1 MLVPSHVT
9 REGNSARRLHSVI
22 DQHDVDA
29 LTSRV
34 PNPLVRCYSHD
45 TSSAARANYGRSSSP
60 VVSID
65 GPKIDNEEGVVSTMN
80 YHPRFFFL

>member
-9 REGNSARRLHSVI
+9 REGNPARRLHSVI

-29 LTSRV
+29 LAANRV

-45 TSSAARANYGRSSSP
+45 TSSVARANYGRSNSP

-65 GPKIDNEEGVVSTMN
+65 NPKIDNEEGVVSTMN
-80 YHPRFFFL
+80 YHPRFL